1 MKGENNM
8 IIAIPYQNGEV
19 FQHFGHT
26 EQFKLY
32 QVEEGSITQK
42 MLIPTGGS
50 GHSALAGLLSRLKV
64 EALIC
69 GGIGGGAQAALAEAG
84 IRVYGGV
91 QGDADAA
98 AQALASG
105 TLQYDPNARCDH
117 HDHEHEHTCGEHG
130 CGEHSCH

>member
-1 MKGENNM
+1 M
-8 IIAIPYQNGEV
+8 IIAIPYQSGQV

-26 EQFKLY
+26 VQFKLY
-32 QVEEGSITQK
+32 QVEEGKITNK

-64 EALIC
+64 DCLIC

-91 QGDADAA
+91 TGDADAA
-98 AQALASG
+98 AQALAKG
-105 TLQYDPNARCDH
+105 ELQYDPNARCDH
-117 HDHEHEHTCGEHG
+117 HDHEHDHGHTCGEHG
-130 CGEHSCH
+130 CGEHTCGSHC